1 VYEFSLPAAHGKRM
15 SSCLK
20 KRSKFMKTSKFW
32 IMGLCLLVAALALS
46 ACWGSSSSDNTVTTA
61 DAGAGGGQGQ
71 GQGPRFQSAYLNNT
85 YDNALPVTMQM
96 TLGIFKLE
104 GTDKAVTAD
113 EAKKLLPLWQSL
125 QSGSVQN
132 GAEVVAVYKQI
143 EGTMTPDQMQAIA
156 ALKLTRVDLQSWA
169 QSQGIQIP
177 QFFQGT
183 PPSPEAQATRR
194 AEFQNLSP
202 EAQATRRAQFQN
214 GQGRQGGQ
222 GGQGQG
228 RQRFNFMLDPLI
240 KLLTT
245 RAGQ

>member
-1 VYEFSLPAAHGKRM
+1 
-15 SSCLK
+15 
-20 KRSKFMKTSKFW
+20 MKTSTKFW
-32 IMGLCLLVAALALS
+32 IIGLCLLIGALAVS
-46 ACWGSSSSDNTVTTA
+46 ACWGSSSSDTSTPAA
-61 DAGAGGGQGQ
+61 DAGAGGQGFGQGQ
-71 GQGPRFQSAYLNNT
+71 GQGPRFQSAYLNNS

-143 EGTMTPDQMQAIA
+143 EGSMTPDQMQAIA
-156 ALKLTRVDLQSWA
+156 AFKLTRTDLQSWA
-169 QSQGIQIP
+169 QSQGIQMP
-177 QFFQGT
+177 QFAQGT
-183 PPSPEAQATRR
+183 PPSQDAIATRR

-214 GQGRQGGQ
+214 GQGGQGRQGGQGQ

-228 RQRFNFMLDPLI
+228 RQRSNFMLDPLI
-240 KLLTT
+240 KLLTA

>member
-1 VYEFSLPAAHGKRM
+1 
-15 SSCLK
+15 
-20 KRSKFMKTSKFW
+20 MKTMTKVW
-32 IMGLCLLVAALALS
+32 LITLCVLIGAVVVS
-46 ACWGSSSSDNTVTTA
+46 ACWGSSSSDTSTPAA
-61 DAGAGGGQGQ
+61 DAAAGGQGFGQ
-71 GQGPRFQSAYLNNT
+71 GQGPRFQSAYLNNN

-96 TLGIFKLE
+96 TLGVFKLE

-132 GAEVVAVYKQI
+132 GAEVAAVYKQI
-143 EGTMTPDQMQAIA
+143 EGTMTPEQMQAIA
-156 ALKLTRVDLQSWA
+156 SLKLTRADLQSWA

-183 PPSPEAQATRR
+183 PASQDDIATRR

-202 EAQATRRAQFQN
+202 EAQSTRRAQFQN
-214 GQGRQGGQ
+214 GQGGQGRQGGQ

-240 KLLTT
+240 KLLTA